1 MNIPDLMNKKSSR
14 DFAICCILN
23 VNFTKHCMI
32 TYNHMKI
39 NTLLRKFA
47 RTMFDGVSLFLNI
60 SSKRLCVQ
68 LQLHFKWGI
77 FKTWNDS
84 TQEDSHIVTTAWSD
98 HLWRI
103 FVNLCVHWIGIPQ
116 NFACLL
122 AYIGMTKELFPF
134 LYFIE
139 MILRKTTA
147 FLNWNFQK
155 YACFLKHISRL
166 QIITAVWLYN
176 FARNYFLFWQRI
188 KQTKSGN

>member
-1 MNIPDLMNKKSSR
+1 MSISQNIAWLLITIWR
-14 DFAICCILN
+14 LTLCCGN
-23 VNFTKHCMI
+23 
-32 TYNHMKI
+32 
-39 NTLLRKFA
+39 LLGLCLTELVF
-47 RTMFDGVSLFLNI
+47 FNI

-84 TQEDSHIVTTAWSD
+84 PQEDSHIVTTAWSD

-134 LYFIE
+134 LYFIK

-147 FLNWNFQK
+147 FLNCNFQNVCLLSNTYIK
-155 YACFLKHISRL
+155 ITNHYGSLIVQFCKKLFLIL
-166 QIITAVWLYN
+166 
-176 FARNYFLFWQRI
+176 
-188 KQTKSGN
+188 TKNKKERKWKLDGEK